1 MAKKDKDI
9 HKRVIDQI
17 KADDAK
23 HAKEYPPTGKKPSVG
38 KMAKH
43 VVKKWAKDMN
53 PIKETA
59 DSRRKLS
66 KKIADKIEPT
76 TGLRIGSPITKAQRD
91 AASKRR
97 IKRLRKKGNYGK

>member
-1 MAKKDKDI
+1 MAKKDIWKQI
-9 HKRVIDQI
+9 IDKE
-17 KADDAK
+17 KADKAERAK
-23 HAKEYPPTGKKPSVG
+23 KQKPSGKKPSVG

-53 PIKETA
+53 PFKETA
-59 DSRRKLS
+59 ASRRKLT
-66 KKIADKIEPT
+66 KKGEDKIEPT

-97 IKRLRKKGNYGK
+97 IKRLRKNGDYGK